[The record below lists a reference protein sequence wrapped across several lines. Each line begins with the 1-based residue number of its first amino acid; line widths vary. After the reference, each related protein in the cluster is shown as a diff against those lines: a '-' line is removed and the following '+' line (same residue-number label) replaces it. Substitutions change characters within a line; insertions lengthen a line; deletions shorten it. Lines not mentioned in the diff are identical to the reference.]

1 MTAVNAVNRQMTL
14 RRYPDGMPRDEDFV
28 VIDSTIPDIA
38 EGEVLCRAI
47 YLTVDPY
54 IRVHISPSMSVGYAP
69 TTPLGAPIPG
79 EAVLRVV
86 RSRHAKFRE
95 GDYVAGFGGWQ
106 DYCALAGDSLRAV
119 DRSLAPLSAH
129 LGSLGMPG
137 LTAYVGMKKLADAKV
152 GETVFVSAALGGV
165 GGVAGQLAKLQGCRA
180 VGVSSSPDKCRFAVD
195 ELGYDACLDRTAPD
209 FLDQIAAT
217 CPDGIDVDFE
227 NAGGAVFWGALQ
239 NMKAYGRMIVCGLVS
254 GYNHDEPPPGPDLS
268 ANLLRTIALKRL
280 VMKGLMVADY
290 WDLRPTFL
298 REVGG
303 MIRDGRFK
311 SKEYVVDGIENAGR
325 AMIDMLEGRN
335 FGKTVVRIA
344 DDTPDLGPSAT
355 T

>member
-1 MTAVNAVNRQMTL
+1 MTGATLTNAVNRRMAL
-14 RRYPDGMPRDEDFV
+14 RAYPDGMPKLTDFEV
-28 VIDSTIPDIA
+28 LEGPIPDIGD
-38 EGEVLCRAI
+38 GEVLCRAI

-86 RSRHAKFRE
+86 RSKHAGFAE
-95 GDYVAGFGGWQ
+95 GEYVAGFGGWQ
-106 DYCALAGDSLRAV
+106 DYCLLPGDGLRKV
-119 DRSLAPLSAH
+119 DIALAPLSAH

-137 LTAYVGMKKLADAKV
+137 LTAYAGMTRLADAEA
-152 GETVFVSAALGGV
+152 GQTVFVSAALGGV
-165 GGVAGQLAKLQGCRA
+165 GAVAGQLARIKGCRV
-180 VGVSSSPDKCRFAVD
+180 VGVSSSPEKCAWAVS
-195 ELGYDACLDRTAPD
+195 ELGYHACLDRTAPD
-209 FLDQIAAT
+209 FVAQVAAA

-227 NAGGAVFWGALQ
+227 NAGGAVFWAAFDH
-239 NMKAYGRMIVCGLVS
+239 MKAYGRVIVCGLVS
-254 GYNHDEPPPGPDLS
+254 GYNNDAPPPGPDLTPH
-268 ANLLRTIALKRL
+268 LLRYIALRRL

-290 WDLRPTFL
+290 WDLRPRFL
-298 REVGG
+298 EEVGG

-311 SKEYVVDGIENAGR
+311 SKEYVVDGLENAGR

-344 DDTPDLGPSAT
+344 DG
-355 T
+355 